1 MPGAPSPRRTTDGRD
16 GALPRAGR
24 RSRGKCMKRV
34 LSAFAGCAAVV
45 AAVPGGATVAA
56 SAVTVHPFSAQ
67 APDSAFH
74 AKTKA
79 DTGVACT
86 RPAPDGRVS
95 TTIHCYTPDQIRSF
109 YGLGPL
115 ASSNDGA

>member
-1 MPGAPSPRRTTDGRD
+1 MVTLVTERDTMPPAPKPRRTTKRRD
-16 GALPRAGR
+16 GALPAGATPA
-24 RSRGKCMKRV
+24 SRGMWMKRV
-34 LSAFAGCAAVV
+34 LSVFAGCAAVA
-45 AAVPGGATVAA
+45 AAVPGGAAVTA

-74 AKTKA
+74 ARTTA

-95 TTIHCYTPDQIRSF
+95 TTIHCYMPDQI
-109 YGLGPL
+109 
-115 ASSNDGA
+115 